1 MYMALD
7 PDGKFPNATSPG
19 PLSHFCNGSGHASL
33 ALVTPSLTNPGAILR
48 AALPLP
54 PPPFYDD
61 SSLHRFAIFRTQT
74 CRSLQ
79 IPPETV
85 AFLKQ

>member
-1 MYMALD
+1 MYMAPD

-19 PLSHFCNGSGHASL
+19 PLSHVCDGSGHASL
-33 ALVTPSLTNPGAILR
+33 ALVTPSKTNPGAILR

-61 SSLHRFAIFRTQT
+61 SRLHRFAIFRTQT

-79 IPPETV
+79 IHPETV